1 MTIATLKDC
10 NRCSK
15 LKAELTSSGIKFQEI
30 DCESFPD
37 FCDKLED
44 VTKTYKYP
52 MIIKGSGNDR
62 ELHYV
67 TDSYQDLK
75 LSNDKR
81 SVYILKPYFSLEQ
94 MIENLKQKK

>member
-10 NRCSK
+10 NRCGK
-15 LKAELTSSGIKFQEI
+15 LKSELTSIGINFQEI

-37 FCDKLED
+37 FCDRLES

-52 MIIKGSGNDR
+52 MIISGTGNTR

-67 TDSYQDLK
+67 TDVYQDLK
-75 LSNDKR
+75 LLNEQR

>member
-15 LKAELTSSGIKFQEI
+15 LKSELTSIGINFQEI

-44 VTKTYKYP
+44 VTKTYRYP
-52 MIIKGSGNDR
+52 MIIKNAGNTR

-75 LSNDKR
+75 LSNDKG

-94 MIENLKQKK
+94 MIENLKQTK